1 VSPDRAAQAPNR
13 STASANRDAMKEERP
28 SNAADR
34 YAASG
39 ERAAHSAENSRRRLT
54 GGRCHLTIDYRHLTI
69 DYRHLTIDCLDLTT
83 IDPRKPFHLR
93 REPVNRAGCQT
104 VDPNGSVPILIEDE
118 AVERV
123 RPARM
128 IAFDAMMDAMREA
141 LKILTPQQIED
152 FPPALRASFDL
163 ESLKTRRP
171 TAGFP
176 PAY

>member
-1 VSPDRAAQAPNR
+1 MSPDRAAQAPNR

-54 GGRCHLTIDYRHLTI
+54 GGRCHLTI